1 MYMYIQ
7 FSDCIA
13 SLRIFKFPKF
23 SEKVYLYFTYMC
35 ICWFIMNV
43 IKDFVF
49 IRSPE

>member
-13 SLRIFKFPKF
+13 SLRIFKLPKF

-49 IRSPE
+49 I